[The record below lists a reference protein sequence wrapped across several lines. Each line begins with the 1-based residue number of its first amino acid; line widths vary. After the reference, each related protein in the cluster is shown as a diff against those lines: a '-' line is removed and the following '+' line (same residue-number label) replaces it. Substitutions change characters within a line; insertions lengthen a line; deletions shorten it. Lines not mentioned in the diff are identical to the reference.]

1 MGLSIDLA
9 DDGNFAAAR
18 IKVVGVGGAGGN
30 AIRSMIEAQVSDV
43 EFVVANTDIQA
54 LAAHPA
60 DLKIQLGRNLT
71 KGLGA
76 GANPEIGKKAAME
89 DIQLIQE
96 QLQGAD
102 MVFVTAGMGGGT
114 GTGAAP
120 VIAQVA
126 RDLGALTVGVV
137 TKPFGFEGKRRGKL
151 AGMGL
156 DELAN
161 HVDSLITIPNDR
173 LLSLEDGANLAFT
186 DAFRKADD
194 VLVNAVQSISD
205 LIQQNGIVNVDFAD
219 VKAIMS
225 SMGLA
230 LMGVGYGRG
239 ERRAMDAATAAIN
252 SPLLD
257 DMHVDGATG
266 ILLNFMGG
274 PDMKLAEVNEAAS
287 MIQAAASDDANI
299 IFGVVINPEMRD
311 IIKVTVIAT
320 GFSRAEETEQRVQPV
335 SRGIIMPQPRPLVAP
350 VQTGYS
356 VNSMPQRIALNSAVP
371 QSAPTTRAI
380 NGILGAAPMQS
391 PMMPT
396 GRSTV
401 PPKAQPQPVAQPRPA
416 GARAS
421 AVSMS
426 EEEWDIPTFLR
437 SRANEE

>member
-1 MGLSIDLA
+1 
-9 DDGNFAAAR
+9 
-18 IKVVGVGGAGGN
+18 
-30 AIRSMIEAQVSDV
+30 MIEAQVSDV

-287 MIQAAASDDANI
+287 MIR
-299 IFGVVINPEMRD
+299 PPP
-311 IIKVTVIAT
+311 AT
-320 GFSRAEETEQRVQPV
+320 TPTS
-335 SRGIIMPQPRPLVAP
+335 S
-350 VQTGYS
+350 
-356 VNSMPQRIALNSAVP
+356 SA
-371 QSAPTTRAI
+371 
-380 NGILGAAPMQS
+380 
-391 PMMPT
+391 
-396 GRSTV
+396 
-401 PPKAQPQPVAQPRPA
+401 
-416 GARAS
+416 
-421 AVSMS
+421 
-426 EEEWDIPTFLR
+426 W
-437 SRANEE
+437 